1 MKLEALTGGIIQS
14 AFNNFAKFTVEH
26 LCWSLFLIKL
36 QVWWC
41 ATFWRKKNS
50 GTRVFLAWTDTW
62 VKWTKTIVFTKSIYW
77 ETPVMASFLVQ
88 LQTRGL
94 TVFQKETPS
103 HTLFHENWHVLQNIN
118 LQTNAARLLLIS
130 CDIFNALL
138 ALLVIDQLSHSME
151 I

>member
-50 GTRVFLAWTDTW
+50 GTRVFLAWTDAW

-94 TVFQKETPS
+94 TVFPKRDSITYAFPWKLTRFTEHQFTDQCCATAS
-103 HTLFHENWHVLQNIN
+103 DFLWHFQCITCLIN
-118 LQTNAARLLLIS
+118 DRSAQS
-130 CDIFNALL
+130 
-138 ALLVIDQLSHSME
+138 
-151 I
+151 